1 MLEAMVFM
9 ILIVQFRKHLFLL
22 TNELKLMNLSV
33 SDKILCNQKPNW
45 SSVYRPNYCLSLREK
60 IVIVV
65 IYETISKLYC
75 WLEEM
80 SYQFCEDKPTQ
91 LQTLE
96 MAKRQL
102 LINTCNFNL
111 YQTKSGNSHKSIA
124 SESRLSDRETMKM
137 RCRKKLKKIR
147 HFKSVVTSRICFD
160 KSKSKYIY
168 ITCRFKSEKIY
179 QSHDNEQ
186 IFEQCVQSKFN
197 QNTKKYHKLIDVI
210 LDNDFL
216 EKCYFRIKSKP
227 GNSTPSIDGETL
239 DGINRAWF
247 KKISEDIKNGSYTP
261 KPGRVVLIP
270 KPNSHEK
277 RRLVVNS
284 PRDKIIQEGFRGILS
299 IIYEPKFSEYSYGF
313 RKNKNAHQ
321 ALKHVKYWKDVSWF
335 ICLDI
340 EKYFDSINRKRLINI
355 LKKDIDDQRFFDI
368 INKMFNTKVLE
379 MNLKTKYS
387 YEWVPQGNV
396 LSPILSNVYLHEL
409 DKFMEEL
416 MNEFNS
422 GKERKRKK
430 EARKQKITQT
440 DLRDPN
446 YIKVKYARYAD
457 DFVIGISGDKKFAI
471 EIMNKIK
478 DFIRSD
484 LHLNIS
490 NEKSCLISI
499 VHRQASFL
507 GFLLKK
513 TPKHLNPIISQKL
526 KGKEKTAR
534 TLKRLKHESL
544 AAGKREL
551 KKIKKN
557 LKTVIAKSLK
567 KNQSKDKQLSSEIV
581 DNISQLVKKERLSE
595 LSFDKPFFSDMTVK
609 TIMHTNKSD
618 IPKEVLDTFNAFKQ
632 AIESN
637 LETVNNE
644 ITKSKFVNESGKEQK
659 VVTRQNNLPI
669 QIYAPTDLI
678 KQRLKTR
685 GIITKKGKPQAF
697 NPMLNETDSTIL
709 QWYSSM
715 ARGILN
721 YYQCA
726 DNFYKVKSIIN
737 YQIRWSIYHTLAKK
751 HKTTIRNLFIKHGD
765 DFKLDKE
772 LQDIFPSKANVASE
786 KKAFRIKQSV
796 SPPLDA
802 LNKLYL
808 KKTQLSF
815 EKCSV
820 ENCENTDIEI
830 HHTRQL
836 VTRFNKNNMSV
847 MNTKKKEFMVG
858 KLIQYQKIENR
869 FYCVTHIT
877 ICYTKINCYLKIKK

>member
-1 MLEAMVFM
+1 MLEAKVFM
-9 ILIVQFRKHLFLL
+9 ILIVQFKKHLFLL

-33 SDKILCNQKPNW
+33 SDKILFCQKSNW
-45 SSVYRPNYCLSLREK
+45 SSVYGPNYCLSLREK
-60 IVIVV
+60 IIIVV
-65 IYETISKLYC
+65 FHKTISKLRY
-75 WLEEM
+75 WLDEI

-91 LQTLE
+91 LQTLGV
-96 MAKRQL
+96 AKRQL
-102 LINTCNFNL
+102 MINTCNFKF
-111 YQTKSGNSHKSIA
+111 YQNIITKPKSGNSHKSIE
-124 SESRLSDRETMKM
+124 SESCLSDREAMKM
-137 RCRKKLKKIR
+137 RCRKELKKIR
-147 HFKSVVTSRICFD
+147 HFKSVATSRICFD
-160 KSKSKYIY
+160 KLKSKYNY
-168 ITCRFKSEKIY
+168 ITCRFKSEKVN

-197 QNTKKYHKLIDVI
+197 QNTNKYHKLIDII
-210 LDNDFL
+210 LDSDFL

-247 KKISEDIKNGSYTP
+247 KKISKDIKNGSYTP
-261 KPGRVVLIP
+261 KPSRVVHIP
-270 KPNSHEK
+270 KPNSNKK
-277 RRLVVNS
+277 RRLVINS

-299 IIYEPKFSEYSYGF
+299 TIYESKFSEYSYGF
-313 RKNKNAHQ
+313 RKNKNAHH

-335 ICLDI
+335 ICFDI

-379 MNLKTKYS
+379 MDLKTKYS
-387 YEWVPQGNV
+387 YEGVPQGSV
-396 LSPILSNVYLHEL
+396 LSPIFSNVYLDEL
-409 DKFMEEL
+409 DKFMEKL
-416 MNEFNS
+416 MKEFNS
-422 GKERKRKK
+422 GKERKRNQKFRSMTDVRSSKNKTVSERNRRKK

-446 YIKVKYARYAD
+446 YIRVKYARYAD

-478 DFIRSD
+478 HFIKSD

-490 NEKSCLISI
+490 DKKSCLISI

-513 TPKHLNPIISQKL
+513 TPKHFNPVISQKL

-544 AAGKREL
+544 ATERREL

-567 KNQSKDKQLSSEIV
+567 KNQSKDKQLSSEII
-581 DNISQLVKKERLSE
+581 DNISQLVQKERLSE
-595 LSFDKPFFSDMTVK
+595 LSFDKPFFSDTTLK
-609 TIMHTNKSD
+609 TIMYTNKSD

-637 LETVNNE
+637 LETANNE
-644 ITKSKFVNESGKEQK
+644 INDAKTKGKFIDESGKEQK
-659 VVTRQNNLPI
+659 VVTKQNDLPI

-678 KQRLKTR
+678 IQRLKIK
-685 GIITKKGKPQAF
+685 GILSKKGKPQAF
-697 NPMLNETDSTIL
+697 NPMLSETDPTIL
-709 QWYSSM
+709 QWYSSL
-715 ARGILN
+715 ARGLLN

-726 DNFYKVKSIIN
+726 DNFYKIKSIIN

-751 HKTTIRNLFIKHGD
+751 HKTTIRKLFIKHGD
-765 DFKLDKE
+765 DFKLDEE
-772 LQDIFPSKANVASE
+772 LQDIFPSKTDVASK
-786 KKAFRIKQSV
+786 KKAFLIKQNF

-802 LNKLYL
+802 LNQLY
-808 KKTQLSF
+808 
-815 EKCSV
+815 
-820 ENCENTDIEI
+820 
-830 HHTRQL
+830 
-836 VTRFNKNNMSV
+836 
-847 MNTKKKEFMVG
+847 
-858 KLIQYQKIENR
+858 
-869 FYCVTHIT
+869 
-877 ICYTKINCYLKIKK
+877 